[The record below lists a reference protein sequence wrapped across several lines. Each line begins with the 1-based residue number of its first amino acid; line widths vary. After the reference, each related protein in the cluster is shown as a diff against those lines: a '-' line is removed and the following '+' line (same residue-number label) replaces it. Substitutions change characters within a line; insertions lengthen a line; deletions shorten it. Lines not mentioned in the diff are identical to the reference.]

1 MEAGEDRFERLDTG
15 DDGVWRECEQRLS
28 EELSSGEYETWIRPL
43 QAEWGKGELLLLA
56 PNQYVKEEVEGRY
69 FGRIKELVFRF
80 GGAAGSI
87 RGVRVAVDRRD
98 ANGPGVPLRA
108 GPHVSQGDL
117 ANGDEWKDEQG
128 NGLNLS
134 YVFDTFVEGKSNQ
147 LAKAAAMQLAD
158 SMAQPHGPP
167 KTPYNNP
174 LCLYGGVG
182 LGKTHLMQAVGN
194 QVLAKTPNLRVAY
207 VPSERFGNDI
217 VRGVRTH
224 TIQEVTQRYRSVDVL
239 LIDDI
244 QFFAEK
250 TGFQEEFFHVFNA
263 VLERGSVVLT
273 ADRYPA
279 QIPGLE
285 KRLKSRFSGGLPV
298 EVDMP
303 ELETRVAILQ
313 NKGEAAGIEIP
324 QDVAFHIAE
333 RIRSNVREL
342 EGALARV
349 LATAQLRKVE
359 VTMGLVR
366 DTLRALFA
374 IQSRQITIANIQ
386 HTVADYYRIKQSD
399 MLSKR
404 RSRAIARPRQIAMCL
419 AKEFTNHSL
428 PEIGEQFGGRDH
440 TTVLYACRKVA
451 ELRKST
457 EDIAEDYRNLAR
469 LLDS

>member
-1 MEAGEDRFERLDTG
+1 MDAGERGE
-15 DDGVWRECEQRLS
+15 VWRKCEQQLR
-28 EELSSGEYETWIRPL
+28 EELPPDEYDTWVRPL
-43 QAEWGKGELLLLA
+43 QAEWRKGRLLLLA
-56 PNQYVKEEVEGRY
+56 PNQYVKEKVESRY
-69 FGRIKELVFRF
+69 FRRIEELVFQF
-80 GGAAGSI
+80 GGVGNV
-87 RGVRVAVDRRD
+87 RGVKVAIGRWEEK
-98 ANGPGVPLRA
+98 GPGVPLRA
-108 GPHVSQGDL
+108 GPHVSQDAL
-117 ANGDEWKDEQG
+117 SNGAWSGGAGSGGEQG
-128 NGLNLS
+128 NGLNVNF
-134 YVFDTFVEGKSNQ
+134 VFDTFVEGKSNQ

-158 SMAQPHGPP
+158 SMGQPHGPP
-167 KTPYNNP
+167 KTPYNSP

-182 LGKTHLMQAVGN
+182 LGKTHLMQAIGN
-194 QVLAKTPNLRVAY
+194 QVLSRAPNLRVAY

-239 LIDDI
+239 MIDDI
-244 QFFAEK
+244 QFFSDK

-313 NKGEAAGIEIP
+313 NKGEAAGKEIP
-324 QDVAFHIAE
+324 QDVAFYIAE

-342 EGALARV
+342 EGALSRV
-349 LATAQLRKVE
+349 VHAAKHRKVP
-359 VTMGLVR
+359 VTMELVR
-366 DTLRALFA
+366 VTLRDLFA
-374 IQSRQITIANIQ
+374 IQSRQITISAIQ

-404 RSRAIARPRQIAMCL
+404 RSRAVARPRQMAMCL

-440 TTVLYACRKVA
+440 TTVIYACRKIA
-451 ELRKST
+451 ELRESS
-457 EDIAEDYRNLAR
+457 EDIAEDYRNLER